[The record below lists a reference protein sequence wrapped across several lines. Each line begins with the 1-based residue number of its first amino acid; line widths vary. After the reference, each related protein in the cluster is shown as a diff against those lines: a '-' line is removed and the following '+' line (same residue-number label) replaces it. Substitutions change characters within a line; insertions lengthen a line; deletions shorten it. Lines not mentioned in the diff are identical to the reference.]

1 MNIDGKTIVITGGAG
16 GLGLSMARILASK
29 GAKIAIIDLDQTRI
43 DEALVSLANA
53 KGYAVNICDETQV
66 ERVFKAINTEMGG
79 VDALI
84 NNAGITNDGL
94 MVKLGEAEVTRTPLS
109 KFQAVVDVN
118 LNGTFLCAREASALM
133 IEGQTGGVIINISS
147 ISRAG
152 NVGQSSY
159 SASKSAVV
167 ALTSTWCKELSKF
180 GIRVVAIAPGFIK
193 TEMTAKVPDT
203 VLSRIEQTI
212 PLRRLGEPDEIA
224 SGVLFALENEYFNG
238 RVLEIDGG
246 LRL

>member
-1 MNIDGKTIVITGGAG
+1 MNIEGKTIVITGGAG
-16 GLGLSMARILASK
+16 GLGLSMARSLGAK
-29 GAKIAIIDLDQTRI
+29 GANIAIIDLDQQRI
-43 DEALVSLANA
+43 DAALESLSNA
-53 KGYAVNICDETQV
+53 RGFAANICDEPQV
-66 ERVFKAINTEMGG
+66 ERVFRTISEEMGG

-84 NNAGITNDGL
+84 NNAGITKDGL
-94 MVKLGEAEVTRTPLS
+94 MVKLGDNEVIRTPLS
-109 KFQAVVDVN
+109 KFQTVVDVN

-133 IEGQTGGVIINISS
+133 IEAQTGGVIINISS

-167 ALTSTWCKELSKF
+167 ALTSTWCKELSRF
-180 GIRVVAIAPGFIK
+180 GIRVVAVAPGFIK
-193 TEMTAKVPDT
+193 TDMTAKVPEA
-203 VLSRIEQTI
+203 VLSKIEQTI
-212 PLRRLGEPDEIA
+212 PLRRLGNPDEIA
-224 SGVLFALENEYFNG
+224 SGVLFALENDYFNG